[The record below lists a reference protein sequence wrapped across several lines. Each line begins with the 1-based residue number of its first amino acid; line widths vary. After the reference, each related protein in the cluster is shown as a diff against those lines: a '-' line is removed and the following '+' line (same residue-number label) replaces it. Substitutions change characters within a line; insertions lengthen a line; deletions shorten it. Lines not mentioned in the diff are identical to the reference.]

1 MIFTAKMRADCQ
13 TYVVRFVVRIDADS
27 TDGSVEIVMEMIL
40 TIDGKVIICSSS
52 SSSNMKREHEQ
63 G

>member
-52 SSSNMKREHEQ
+52 SSNMKREHEQ

>member
-1 MIFTAKMRADCQ
+1 MRADCQ

-52 SSSNMKREHEQ
+52 SSNMKREHEQ